1 MRLICK
7 IHKELIQLDSTI
19 PNQVERKSD
28 RHFSKEYIKMAKRHM
43 TRCPVHYSAGKSR
56 SKQLVISYL
65 LECLSSKET
74 ETTHAGEDVVKG
86 N

>member
-1 MRLICK
+1 V
-7 IHKELIQLDSTI
+7 D
-19 PNQVERKSD
+19 RKSD

-43 TRCPVHYSAGKSR
+43 KRCPVHYSAGISR
-56 SKQLVISYL
+56 SKQQIVISYL
-65 LECLSSKET
+65 LECLFSKET